1 MQIMSYRGYTAST
14 ISDSTVMGHSP
25 AASTG
30 KRVRPS
36 AVRGCTMSRTDVN
49 GLHSD
54 DIMTAKGT
62 YALAGSLL
70 VGLML
75 WGSML
80 AMVI

>member
-1 MQIMSYRGYTAST
+1 
-14 ISDSTVMGHSP
+14 MGHSP
-25 AASTG
+25 AAGTG
-30 KRVRPS
+30 KRAGPK

-54 DIMTAKGT
+54 DIMTAKGA

-75 WGSML
+75 WGSVL
-80 AMVI
+80 ALVV